1 MRDVADASPLRREGR
16 LLLDELTLAFEELQV
31 AEEELHVVVFVPPGR
46 RRVFL
51 QQLAALAKST
61 DCQRRLIHLS
71 GDWRA
76 DHICG
81 SDSFAPSPVR
91 MPSRAPNGLAALI
104 DHLKRSR
111 GFDFTGYKPA
121 SLERR
126 IRKRM
131 QGLNV
136 QEYADYID
144 YLEVHPEEFEILF
157 NTILINVTAFFRDPA
172 AWDFVAQ
179 QVLPDLLSRRPE
191 PASIRVWSAG
201 CASGEEAYTLAM
213 ILAEALGVPD
223 YKKRVKIYA
232 TDVDEEALN
241 RARAATYDAREVE
254 GVPPK
259 LLETY
264 FEKSDARYAF
274 RKDLRRNV
282 IFGRHDLIQDAPISR
297 VDLLVCRN
305 TLMYFNAETQS
316 HILTRFNFALN
327 DNGILFLGRAE
338 TLLTH
343 ANTFTP
349 IDLRRR
355 ISAKVPRASLG
366 FRDRLLLIAQNGA
379 PDDSGNGIELQ
390 MRLREAA
397 LESAPTAQIVVDASG
412 ALILA
417 NDRARFLFALSPAE
431 IGHPIQDLKI
441 SYRPVEIRSSIDQA
455 YAERQAITIRE
466 VEWHSS
472 GGETRWLD
480 VLVVPLMDPGAG
492 VIGAS
497 ITFTDVS
504 ASKRL
509 QRELEHATQEL
520 ETTNEELQ
528 STNEELETTN
538 EELQSTVEELET
550 TNEELQSTNEEL
562 ETTNEE
568 LQSTVEELETTNEEL
583 QSTNE
588 ELETMNEELQ
598 STNEEL
604 QTINE
609 ELRQRSEELNNVNA
623 FLESVLTSLRG
634 GVAVVDNDLKVLV
647 WNERANDLWGMR
659 SDEVI
664 GRNILGI
671 DIGLPI
677 EQLRQ
682 PLRECLS
689 GARGYI
695 EMQIAATNR
704 RGRSIQC
711 RVTCSPLLGF
721 QDVVRGV
728 IVVMEDLEVE
738 SRHPRRDGRP
748 KRSAERQVN
757 S

>member
-1 MRDVADASPLRREGR
+1 MSSR
-16 LLLDELTLAFEELQV
+16 
-31 AEEELHVVVFVPPGR
+31 PP
-46 RRVFL
+46 
-51 QQLAALAKST
+51 T
-61 DCQRRLIHLS
+61 
-71 GDWRA
+71 
-76 DHICG
+76 
-81 SDSFAPSPVR
+81 
-91 MPSRAPNGLAALI
+91 GLAALI
-104 DHLKRSR
+104 EYLKRSR

-157 NTILINVTAFFRDPA
+157 NTILINVTAFFRDPG
-172 AWDFVAQ
+172 AWDFVAKQ
-179 QVLPDLLSRRPE
+179 ILPDLLSRKPE
-191 PASIRVWSAG
+191 PTSIRIWSAG

-213 ILAEALGVPD
+213 ILAEALGAPA
-223 YKKRVKIYA
+223 YKERIKIYA

-254 GVPPK
+254 SVPPS

-264 FEKSDARYAF
+264 FEKSDSRYVF

-305 TLMYFNAETQS
+305 TLMYFNAETQAR
-316 HILTRFNFALN
+316 ILTRFNFALN

-343 ANTFTP
+343 ANTFAP

-366 FRDRLLLIAQNGA
+366 LRDRLLLIAQNA
-379 PDDSGNGIELQ
+379 PPDETGNGLDLQ

-397 LESAPTAQIVVDASG
+397 LESAPTAQLVVDTSG
-412 ALILA
+412 ALVLA
-417 NDRARFLFALSPAE
+417 NDRARSMFALSTAE
-431 IGHPIQDLKI
+431 IGRPIQDLKI

-455 YAERQAITIRE
+455 YTDRLPITIRD
-466 VEWHSS
+466 VEWHSA

-480 VLVVPLMDPGAG
+480 VLVAPLLDTAAG

-497 ITFTDVS
+497 IAFTDVS

-520 ETTNEELQ
+520 ETAY
-528 STNEELETTN
+528 
-538 EELQSTVEELET
+538 
-550 TNEELQSTNEEL
+550 EELQSTNEEL

-623 FLESVLTSLRG
+623 FLESILTSLRG
-634 GVAVVDNDLKVLV
+634 GVAVVDTDLKVLV

-659 SDEVI
+659 ADEVV

-677 EQLRQ
+677 DRLRQ
-682 PLRECLS
+682 PLRDCLS
-689 GARGYI
+689 GAREYI
-695 EMQIAATNR
+695 ELQLDATNR
-704 RGRSIQC
+704 RGRSILC

-721 QDVVRGV
+721 QQVVRGV

-738 SRHPRRDGRP
+738 SAQPRRELRG
-748 KRSAERQVN
+748 KRSAERQVE

>member
-1 MRDVADASPLRREGR
+1 MS
-16 LLLDELTLAFEELQV
+16 
-31 AEEELHVVVFVPPGR
+31 
-46 RRVFL
+46 
-51 QQLAALAKST
+51 
-61 DCQRRLIHLS
+61 
-71 GDWRA
+71 
-76 DHICG
+76 
-81 SDSFAPSPVR
+81 
-91 MPSRAPNGLAALI
+91 SRAPTGLAALI
-104 DHLKRSR
+104 DYLKRSR

-136 QEYADYID
+136 QDYGDYID
-144 YLEVHPEEFEILF
+144 YLEVHPEEFEVLF

-172 AWDFVAQ
+172 AWEFIAKQIV
-179 QVLPDLLSRRPE
+179 PDLLNRRPE

-213 ILAEALGVPD
+213 ILAEALGTAA
-223 YKKRVKIYA
+223 YKDRVKIYA
-232 TDVDEEALN
+232 TDVDEEALG
-241 RARAATYDAREVE
+241 RARAATYDAREIE
-254 GVPPK
+254 SVPPTF
-259 LLETY
+259 LEKY
-264 FEKSDARYAF
+264 FEKSDTRYVF

-316 HILTRFNFALN
+316 RILTRFNFALN

-343 ANTFTP
+343 ANTFAP

-355 ISAKVPRASLG
+355 ISSKVPRASLG
-366 FRDRLLLIAQNGA
+366 LRERLLLIAQNG
-379 PDDSGNGIELQ
+379 PQDDGGNGIDLQ
-390 MRLREAA
+390 IRLREAA
-397 LESAPTAQIVVDASG
+397 LDSAPTAQLVVDASG
-412 ALILA
+412 SLVVA
-417 NDRARFLFALSPAE
+417 NDRARSLFALSPAD
-431 IGHPIQDLKI
+431 IGRPIQDLKI

-455 YAERQAITIRE
+455 YTERLAITLRD

-480 VLVVPLMDPGAG
+480 VVVVPLVDTGG
-492 VIGAS
+492 IIGAS
-497 ITFTDVS
+497 IAFTDVS
-504 ASKRL
+504 AAKRL
-509 QRELEHATQEL
+509 QRELEHANQEL
-520 ETTNEELQ
+520 ETAY
-528 STNEELETTN
+528 
-538 EELQSTVEELET
+538 
-550 TNEELQSTNEEL
+550 EELQSTNEEL

-623 FLESVLTSLRG
+623 FLESILTSLRG
-634 GVAVVDNDLKVLV
+634 GVAVVDTNFMVLV

-659 SDEVI
+659 PDEVV
-664 GRNILGI
+664 GRSVLGI

-677 EQLRQ
+677 DRLKQ
-682 PLRECLS
+682 PLRDCLS
-689 GARGYI
+689 GAREYI
-695 EMQIAATNR
+695 ELQLEATNR
-704 RGRSIQC
+704 RGRSIIC
-711 RVTCSPLLGF
+711 RVTCSPLLGV
-721 QDVVRGV
+721 QEVVRGV
-728 IVVMEDLEVE
+728 IIVMEDLEVE
-738 SRHPRRDGRP
+738 SAQPHREVRG
-748 KRSAERQVN
+748 KRSTERQVEG
-757 S
+757 